1 MNLIEQNHKSIIL
14 IHDYTQVQNTLKV
27 LPSLLQSESII
38 PYSIFHASDF
48 QPTLIQEIKKKI
60 EDLKG

>member
-1 MNLIEQNHKSIIL
+1 MNLIEENQNSIIL

-48 QPTLIQEIKKKI
+48 QPTLI
-60 EDLKG
+60 